1 VPLTFGAAPV
11 PQGAAA
17 AADEEGAAALLL
29 ALVCAPPLAPVAPTV
44 GLTADFELLEL
55 EQAAAISSTATA
67 SSAWSTARAPRRLL
81 KDRASDMASSPPD

>member
-1 VPLTFGAAPV
+1 M
-11 PQGAAA
+11 
-17 AADEEGAAALLL
+17 
-29 ALVCAPPLAPVAPTV
+29 APTV